1 MKQTTLPYVVSSDTS
16 KSAAKNK
23 AAKAV
28 SDNEKILELFQAVG
42 SSGLTDREIE
52 STLKLRQST
61 ASARRRGLVLA
72 GLVKDSGNYRTTPS
86 GNKATVWVLSGEAP
100 RTTAPKQ
107 AKRPSPRLRP
117 GATEV
122 WNADLRTLFF
132 CSIRY
137 SIGRQ
142 TSMPGLIQ
150 DLVRLHKHALSADDL
165 RQLANEITTEYA
177 WNNGKLGSDSDTKK
191 WIAFSDWLLEEAKC
205 R

>member
-1 MKQTTLPYVVSSDTS
+1 MEQTTLPYVVSSDTS
-16 KSAAKNK
+16 KSAAKNE
-23 AAKAV
+23 ATKAV

-42 SSGLTDREIE
+42 PTGLTDREIE
-52 STLKLRQST
+52 SALKLRQST

-72 GLVKDSGNYRTTPS
+72 GLVKDSGSYRITPS
-86 GNKATVWVLSGEAP
+86 GNKASVWVLSGEAP
-100 RTTAPKQ
+100 RTAAPKQ
-107 AKRPSPRLRP
+107 VKRPRLRP

-137 SIGRQ
+137 SAGRQ
-142 TSMPGLIQ
+142 TYMPGLIQ
-150 DLVRLHKHALSADDL
+150 DLVKSHKHVLSADDL

-177 WNNGKLGSDSDTKK
+177 WSNGKLGSDSDTKE
-191 WIAFSDWLLEEAKC
+191 WIAFKDWLLKEAAC